1 MKNKGRFMNKFKK
14 TIATALACALVF
26 GPASKVLADEDTS
39 NQSLFNIL
47 TNDIIENQEEKSE
60 TPNEQVIK
68 DYENDPLYKEEFDSR
83 YNLLEKILVA
93 KELREIDET
102 PYIDLA
108 NKKVATK
115 EDLEKALKDL
125 EEKIN
130 TANEK
135 VAIDVDID
143 GLHKAVEDYILY
155 GKLFFLDSLNKKD
168 IKNLYLFYE
177 ATVNSYTFTRA
188 NDEEKKPLMPTLEK
202 IYDYILEIDGKVKE
216 KIEISEEDKEKTS
229 ELINNLEKLLENKI
243 KEDPKHESTKVEKT
257 AFLTGG
263 EEVDG
268 TLNENSAFYKSER
281 EGIKEAYKNLP
292 ESQRTFLDNINTN
305 NNDYIEDSEI
315 EANGQY
321 TLPLEDD
328 NFIKPFY
335 GKPEGNKEK
344 TVEMESK
351 EVEGEKSKTSTSQTA
366 TTAQNPNSTTPPE
379 TVTLSQGENTPGT
392 EKDKKEDAPT
402 TLTNPAS
409 QVKTGIKGIGY
420 LGIVL
425 VVAIIA
431 FVVLNKKKEKK

>member
-83 YNLLEKILVA
+83 YKLLEKILVA
-93 KELREIDET
+93 KELSEIDET

-108 NKKVATK
+108 NKKAATK
-115 EDLEKALKDL
+115 KDLEKALKDL

-155 GKLFFLDSLNKKD
+155 GKLFFLDSLDKKD

-281 EGIKEAYKNLP
+281 EGIKEAYKKL
-292 ESQRTFLDNINTN
+292 SAKQRKYLDNINQDN
-305 NNDYIEDSEI
+305 SDDISEEEINAAGDYS
-315 EANGQY
+315 
-321 TLPLEDD
+321 LPLEGAGK
-328 NFIKPFY
+328 FIEPFLK
-335 GKPEGNKEK
+335 GQEEK
-344 TVEMESK
+344 NVEVSSK
-351 EVEGEKSKTSTSQTA
+351 EVEGEKSETSTTQTA
-366 TTAQNPNSTTPPE
+366 TTTQNPSSTTPPE
-379 TVTLSQGENTPGT
+379 TVTLSQGENTPGA

-425 VVAIIA
+425 IIAIIA

>member
-1 MKNKGRFMNKFKK
+1 MENKGRFMNKFKK
-14 TIATALACALVF
+14 TIATVLACALVF
-26 GPASKVLADEDTS
+26 GPASKVLADEDTL

-60 TPNEQVIK
+60 NSNEVVVK
-68 DYENDPLYKEEFDSR
+68 DYENDPIYKEEFDSR
-83 YNLLEKILVA
+83 YKLLEKILVA
-93 KELREIDET
+93 KELNEIDEK

-108 NKKVATK
+108 NKKAATK
-115 EDLEKALKDL
+115 DDLEKALKDL

-130 TANEK
+130 TADEK

-143 GLHKAVEDYILY
+143 GLHKDVEDYILY
-155 GKLFFLDSLNKKD
+155 GKLFFLDSLDKKD

-188 NDEEKKPLMPTLEK
+188 NDEEKKPLMPTLEE

-216 KIEISEEDKEKTS
+216 KIEINEEDKEKTS
-229 ELINNLEKLLENKI
+229 ELINNLEKLLEDKI

-281 EGIKEAYKNLP
+281 EGIKEAYKKL
-292 ESQRTFLDNINTN
+292 SAKQREYLDNINQDN
-305 NNDYIEDSEI
+305 SDDISEEEINAAGDYS
-315 EANGQY
+315 
-321 TLPLEDD
+321 LPLEGAGK
-328 NFIKPFY
+328 FIEPFL
-335 GKPEGNKEK
+335 KSQEEK
-344 TVEMESK
+344 NVEVSSK
-351 EVEGEKSKTSTSQTA
+351 EIEGEKSETSTTQTA
-366 TTAQNPNSTTPPE
+366 TTTQNPGSTTPPE
-379 TVTLSQGENTPGT
+379 TVTLSQGENTPGA

-425 VVAIIA
+425 IIAIIA

>member
-1 MKNKGRFMNKFKK
+1 MENKGRFMNKFKK
-14 TIATALACALVF
+14 TIATALTCALVF

-47 TNDIIENQEEKSE
+47 TNDMIENQEEKSE
-60 TPNEQVIK
+60 NPNEVVVK
-68 DYENDPLYKEEFDSR
+68 DYENDPIYKEEFDSR
-83 YNLLEKILVA
+83 YKLLEKILVA
-93 KELREIDET
+93 KELNEIDEN

-108 NKKVATK
+108 NKKAATK

-130 TANEK
+130 TADEK

-143 GLHKAVEDYILY
+143 GLHKDVEDYILY
-155 GKLFFLDSLNKKD
+155 GKLFFLDSLDKKD

-188 NDEEKKPLMPTLEK
+188 NDEEKKPLMPTLEE

-281 EGIKEAYKNLP
+281 EGIKEAYKKL
-292 ESQRTFLDNINTN
+292 SAKQRKYLDNINQDNSDDISEEEINTAG
-305 NNDYIEDSEI
+305 DYS
-315 EANGQY
+315 
-321 TLPLEDD
+321 LPLEGAGK
-328 NFIKPFY
+328 FIEPFLK
-335 GKPEGNKEK
+335 GQEEK
-344 TVEMESK
+344 NVEVSSK
-351 EVEGEKSKTSTSQTA
+351 EVEGEKSETSTTQTA
-366 TTAQNPNSTTPPE
+366 TTTQNPSSTTPPE
-379 TVTLSQGENTPGT
+379 TVTLSQGENTPGA

-402 TLTNPAS
+402 TLTRAAS
-409 QVKTGIKGIGY
+409 QVKTGIKSIGY
-420 LGIVL
+420 LGIIL

-431 FVVLNKKKEKK
+431 FVVLNKKKEDNK

>member
-1 MKNKGRFMNKFKK
+1 MKNKGRSMNKFKK

-47 TNDIIENQEEKSE
+47 TNDIIENQEERSE
-60 TPNEQVIK
+60 NPNEVINK
-68 DYENDPLYKEEFDSR
+68 DYENDPIYKEEFDSR
-83 YNLLEKILVA
+83 YKLLEKILVA
-93 KELREIDET
+93 KELNEIDEK
-102 PYIDLA
+102 PYIDLT
-108 NKKVATK
+108 NKKAATK
-115 EDLEKALKDL
+115 DDLENALKDL

-130 TANEK
+130 TADEK

-143 GLHKAVEDYILY
+143 GLHKDVEDYILY
-155 GKLFFLDSLNKKD
+155 GKLFFLDSLDKKD

-188 NDEEKKPLMPTLEK
+188 NDEEKKPLMPTLEE

-229 ELINNLEKLLENKI
+229 ELINNLEKLLEDKI

-268 TLNENSAFYKSER
+268 TLNEYSAFYKSER
-281 EGIKEAYKNLP
+281 EGIKEAYKKL
-292 ESQRTFLDNINTN
+292 SAKQREYLDNINQDN
-305 NNDYIEDSEI
+305 SDDISEEEINAAGDYS
-315 EANGQY
+315 
-321 TLPLEDD
+321 LPLEGAGK
-328 NFIKPFY
+328 FIEPFLK
-335 GKPEGNKEK
+335 GQEEK
-344 TVEMESK
+344 NVEVSSK
-351 EVEGEKSKTSTSQTA
+351 EVEGEKSETSTTQTA
-366 TTAQNPNSTTPPE
+366 TTTQNPSSTTPPE
-379 TVTLSQGENTPGT
+379 TVTLSQGENTPGA

-425 VVAIIA
+425 IIAIIA